1 MELLQLIWCSSA
13 QDGDQILQRGFA
25 DLVSLRLKRFENF
38 DIVETFD
45 ENAVLLIR
53 QLCIAKSCGVQ
64 HLAGLGGEA
73 SLQNSETVASAQLLL
88 LDHEPAI
95 AQPFKNRDVERCL
108 PDAL

>member
-1 MELLQLIWCSSA
+1 M
-13 QDGDQILQRGFA
+13 
-25 DLVSLRLKRFENF
+25 
-38 DIVETFD
+38 VEAFD

-64 HLAGLGGEA
+64 HLAGLGGGA
-73 SLQNSETVASAQLLL
+73 SLQNSETVAGAQLLL

-95 AQPFKNRDVERCL
+95 AQPFKNRDIERCL